1 MKQTFANL
9 PEKVANAIDAIL
21 SRQETDEWV
30 SHAVAL
36 HHRYT
41 ERLKPKDTAYIT
53 GAIDAMAYLALRVPA
68 TYAQFYGVFAAT
80 QEVIPSWQPKTLLD
94 IGGGPG
100 TAIWAAQNVWSSLE
114 QATSIDRDANLTTA
128 GKQIVDSAEIPV
140 AIDWRL
146 EDLRRGLPADKTY
159 DIVVIGNVLNELHP
173 SEGEKL
179 LGQAFNVCSGVLFIV
194 EPGTPFGS
202 GIVVSTAKKLHK
214 VSHLIAPYIDNSLIT
229 SEDFWLHFSQRFI
242 RPEFSRRIRQRM
254 RDTSLMA
261 SDWEDAKYSY
271 AAISKIPQEVSGWG
285 RVIGPAKSQKGFIE
299 IPVLKKES
307 IETMRVMKR
316 EKERY
321 AVAKELRWGDLLT
334 SVVE

>member
-1 MKQTFANL
+1 MKHTFANF
-9 PEKVANAIDAIL
+9 PEQIALAIDAIL
-21 SRQETDEWV
+21 LRQETDEWV

-41 ERLKPKDTAYIT
+41 ERVKPKDTAYIT
-53 GAIDAMAYLALRVPA
+53 GAIDAIAYLALRAPA
-68 TYAQFYGVFAAT
+68 TYAQFAGVFAAT
-80 QEVIPSWQPKTLLD
+80 QEVLPSWQPKTLLD

-100 TAIWAAQNVWSSLE
+100 TAIWAAQNIWPSLE

-128 GKQIVDSAEIPV
+128 GKQIAEVAKIPV
-140 AIDWRL
+140 VMDWQL
-146 EDLRRGLPADKTY
+146 EDLRRGVPADKTY

-179 LGQAFNVCSGVLFIV
+179 LGQAFNVCSGVLLIV

-202 GIVVSTAKKLHK
+202 GIVVSTAKKLQK
-214 VSHLIAPYIDNSLIT
+214 VSHVIAPYIDNSLVV

-254 RDTSLMA
+254 RDTLLMA

-271 AAISKIPQEVSGWG
+271 AAISKIPQEFSGWG
-285 RVIGPAKSQKGFIE
+285 RVIGPIKSQKGFIE
-299 IPVLKKES
+299 VPVMTKQAF
-307 IETMRVMKR
+307 ETIKVMKR
-316 EKERY
+316 DKNRY
-321 AVAKELRWGDLLT
+321 VIAKNLRWGDLIRKEL
-334 SVVE
+334 